1 MQTIMNAVP
10 YGLLPGQTGIEL
22 FADRTTRKMHFLQDG
37 KRLAFKDL
45 PREVA
50 AKLFDQMMS
59 DEKAMVDL
67 KGLPLNEAFE
77 KYCFCV
83 YGAAD
88 SNPDVDVNGNLQ
100 PSDNFMCGENCTCV
114 KWKTKSISIDGIPIT
129 PRQLQVINA
138 LNSDDT
144 DVLVAHK
151 LGISKSTLN
160 TTKKMIFEKFNVY
173 STTALVAKAIQ
184 NKIIQ

>member
-1 MQTIMNAVP
+1 MTDLMNAVP
-10 YGLLPGQTGIEL
+10 YGLFPGQTGIEL

-45 PREVA
+45 PRAVA
-50 AKLFDQMMS
+50 SKLFDKMMS
-59 DEKAMVDL
+59 DDKAMKDL

-88 SNPDVDVNGNLQ
+88 SSPDVDENGNIQ
-100 PSDNFMCGENCTCV
+100 ASDNFICGDNCTCV
-114 KWKTKSISIDGIPIT
+114 KWNTKSISIDGIAIT
-129 PRQLQVINA
+129 PRQLQIINA

-144 DVLVAHK
+144 DLLIADK

-160 TTKKMIFEKFNVY
+160 TTKKLIFEKFGVY
-173 STTALVAKAIQ
+173 STTALVAKAIK